1 MSQTQRFF
9 NLTVIIV
16 IVCIT
21 ALFVVSAVA
30 QKQSESVGSANVKS
44 MLFKDANTAMK
55 AAKNAHADILAPD
68 NFGEAMKS
76 YQKAEDE
83 LKNGKELDDIRKD
96 LRLACDFFNKATDA
110 TKLAEVTFPNLMKAR
125 TDARNTGALKFSSN
139 LWTEAEKKFND
150 AAVELEDGNLND
162 AREEA
167 ADAEKLYRQAE
178 LDAIKANYLDET
190 RELLKKADEKDVEDY
205 APKTL
210 QLSQQLVKQAEKEL
224 NENRYDTDV
233 ARGLAQQ
240 ANYEVKHAIYLANV
254 IEQMKEK
261 DHSWEDLMLASEK
274 PLQQIAEKSNVIP
287 TFENGPGKTTAEI
300 ITYVSACQNNIAG
313 LSQELDWNQQENNL
327 KEARITELEQQLG
340 SQALEKSSLA
350 QQITDQA
357 KSREQFANVERS
369 FSPEEALVLREGN
382 DIIIRL
388 VGLNFPSA
396 ASTIE
401 QKSFGLLTKVRDAIN
416 SYPGSTV
423 SVQGNTDSYG
433 GDMQNLD
440 LSRERAEA
448 VKQYFLANTDLNASR
463 INVIGYGESK
473 PIASN
478 DTMVGRATNRRV
490 EVVIHPKQ
498 TEEQFGFNILK

>member
-1 MSQTQRFF
+1 MG
-9 NLTVIIV
+9 
-16 IVCIT
+16 
-21 ALFVVSAVA
+21 
-30 QKQSESVGSANVKS
+30 QKQVEYIGGDDVKTV
-44 MLFKDANTAMK
+44 LFKEANTAMK
-55 AAKNAHADILAPD
+55 AAKKAQADILAPK
-68 NFGEAMKS
+68 NFGEAMKR
-76 YQKAEDE
+76 YKKAEDE
-83 LKNGKELDDIRKD
+83 LKKGKDLDDIRKN
-96 LRLACDFFNKATDA
+96 LSEACTYFQKAIDA

-125 TDARNTGALKFSSN
+125 TDAQYTGSPKFSSN

-150 AAVELEDGNLND
+150 AAGELEDGDLND

-167 ADAEKLYRQAE
+167 AEAEKLYRQAE
-178 LDAIKANYLDET
+178 LEAIKTNYLQET

-254 IEQMKEK
+254 IKQMKEK

-274 PLQQIAEKSNVIP
+274 PLQQIAEKTYVVPS
-287 TFENGPGKTTAEI
+287 FENGPGKTTAEI
-300 ITYVSACQNNIAG
+300 ITYVSACQNNIVG
-313 LSQELDWNQQENNL
+313 LSQDLDWNQQENNL

-340 SQALEKSSLA
+340 SQAQEKSSLA
-350 QQITDQA
+350 QQIADQA

-396 ASTIE
+396 AATIE
-401 QKSFGLLTKVRDAIN
+401 QKSFGLLTKVRDAIK
-416 SYPGSTV
+416 SYPGSSV
-423 SVQGNTDSYG
+423 SVLGNTDSYG
-433 GDMQNLD
+433 GDVQNLE
-440 LSRERAEA
+440 LSTERAEA
-448 VKQYFLANTDLNASR
+448 VKQYLLANTDLNDSR
-463 INVIGYGESK
+463 KNVIGYGESK

-478 DTMVGRATNRRV
+478 ETMDGRATNRRV
-490 EVVIHPKQ
+490 EVVIHPQ
-498 TEEQFGFNILK
+498 PVDMVPFTR

>member
-1 MSQTQRFF
+1 MSQTQRNFRF
-9 NLTVIIV
+9 TVII
-16 IVCIT
+16 IIACIT
-21 ALFVVSAVA
+21 ALFVVSAMA
-30 QKQSESVGSANVKS
+30 QSLGGDNVKS
-44 MLFKDANTAMK
+44 ILFTEANTAMK
-55 AAKNAHADILAPD
+55 AAEDANADILAPK
-68 NFGEAMKS
+68 NFGEAMSRYKI
-76 YQKAEDE
+76 AEDE
-83 LKNGKELDDIRKD
+83 LQNGKDLDDIRQN
-96 LRLACDFFNKATDA
+96 LSEACNFFQKAIDA
-110 TKLAEVTFPNLMKAR
+110 TKLADVTFPNLMKAR
-125 TDARNTGALKFSSN
+125 SDARNTGAPKFSSN

-150 AAVELEDGNLND
+150 AAVELEEGDVND
-162 AREEA
+162 AKEEA

-190 RELLKKADEKDVEDY
+190 RELLKQAEQMDVEDR

-210 QLSQQLVKQAEKEL
+210 RLSQQLVKQAEKEL

-240 ANYEVKHAIYLANV
+240 ANYEVKHAIYLANI
-254 IEQMKEK
+254 IEQMEEK

-274 PLQQIAEKSNVIP
+274 PLQQIAEKNYVVPS
-287 TFENGPGKTTAEI
+287 FENGSGKTTTEI
-300 ITYVSACQNNIAG
+300 IAYVSACQNKIGG
-313 LSQELDWNQQENNL
+313 LSQDMDWDQQENNL

-340 SQALEKSSLA
+340 SQAQEKSSLT
-350 QQITDQA
+350 QQIANQA

-388 VGLNFPSA
+388 VGLNFPSGA
-396 ASTIE
+396 ATIE

-416 SYPGSTV
+416 SYPESIV

-433 GDMQNLD
+433 GDAQNLD
-440 LSRERAEA
+440 LSTERAEA
-448 VKQYFLANTDLNASR
+448 VKQYFLANTDLNESR
-463 INVIGYGESK
+463 INVISYGESK

-478 DTMVGRATNRRV
+478 ETMDDRATNRRV

-498 TEEQFGFNILK
+498 TEEHFGFNISK